1 MYSFA
6 EYANQCNTLSKAKL
20 FTYFYLLCLLICLIN
35 FLTLFTYLLIY
46 FTYLLTYFM
55 RDVRDPG
62 FWART
67 PAGYDYNVYLE
78 YLVILYLLN

>member
-1 MYSFA
+1 MTISNRNVATNGY
-6 EYANQCNTLSKAKL
+6 
-20 FTYFYLLCLLICLIN
+20 
-35 FLTLFTYLLIY
+35 FTYLL
-46 FTYLLTYFM
+46 TYLLTYFM

-78 YLVILYLLN
+78 YLLILYLLN